1 MKAIKRSEIAAKY
14 GPCVSCGNGTRSHV
28 LEAAEWEEYEEE
40 VVVARSDDLA
50 SKQWEEVD
58 TVTKYALVKENTV
71 MCHKCWLEKA
81 ESYATV
87 IDSNFDKWVSG
98 GVTSIR
104 PVMKVLQGVR
114 YLDIESELSNDTN
127 TKLNTLRSMTK
138 GLLSGKSG
146 EEE

>member
-1 MKAIKRSEIAAKY
+1 MKAIKRNEIAAKY
-14 GPCVSCGNGTRSHV
+14 GPCISCGRGTRSHV
-28 LEAAEWEEYEEE
+28 LERAEWEEYEEE

-58 TVTKYALVKENTV
+58 TITKFDRVKDDTV
-71 MCHKCWLEKA
+71 MCHRCWVEKA

-104 PVMKVLQGVR
+104 PIMKILQGVR
-114 YLDIESELSNDTN
+114 YLDIERELSNDTN

>member
-1 MKAIKRSEIAAKY
+1 MKAFKRNEIAAKY
-14 GPCVSCGNGTRSHV
+14 GPCISCGRGTRSHV
-28 LEAAEWEEYEEE
+28 LERAEWEAYEEE

-50 SKQWEEVD
+50 GKQWEEVD
-58 TVTKYALVKENTV
+58 TITKFDRIKDDTV
-71 MCHKCWLEKA
+71 MCHRCWVEKA

-104 PVMKVLQGVR
+104 PVMKILQGVR
-114 YLDIESELSNDTN
+114 YLDIERELPNDAN

>member
-1 MKAIKRSEIAAKY
+1 
-14 GPCVSCGNGTRSHV
+14 
-28 LEAAEWEEYEEE
+28 
-40 VVVARSDDLA
+40 
-50 SKQWEEVD
+50 
-58 TVTKYALVKENTV
+58 
-71 MCHKCWLEKA
+71 MCHKCWLGKL

-138 GLLSGKSG
+138 GLLSRK
-146 EEE
+146 EW

>member
-1 MKAIKRSEIAAKY
+1 MKRITRNEIAAKY
-14 GPCVSCGNGTRSHV
+14 GPCISCGTGTRSHV
-28 LEAAEWEEYEEE
+28 LERAEWEEYEEE

-58 TVTKYALVKENTV
+58 TITKFDRVKDDTV
-71 MCHKCWLEKA
+71 MCHKCWLGKV

-87 IDSNFDKWVSG
+87 IDSNYDEWVSN
-98 GVTSIR
+98 GVSSIR

-114 YLDIESELSNDTN
+114 YLDIEKELPIEIN
-127 TKLNTLRSMTK
+127 TKLNTLRSITK
-138 GLLSGKSG
+138 GILSSKGG